1 MKAMD
6 HQKKEGRRTLGAT
19 TPTPPPRGDKK

>member
-6 HQKKEGRRTLGAT
+6 HQKKEGRRTLGAA
-19 TPTPPPRGDKK
+19 TPPLPPRGDKK